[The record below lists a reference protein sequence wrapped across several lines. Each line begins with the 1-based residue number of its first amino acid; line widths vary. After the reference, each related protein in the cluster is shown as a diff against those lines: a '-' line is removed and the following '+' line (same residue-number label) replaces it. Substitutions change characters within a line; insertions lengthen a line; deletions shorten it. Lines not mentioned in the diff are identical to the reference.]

1 MKTTTTH
8 KVMAGVIVLQ
18 GLLLAAAWS
27 GQPTA
32 VARGEMNLPD
42 PGARQLQM
50 IDELKTLNAKVDRLN
65 AALLGGEL
73 TVKVAKDKDAK

>member
-1 MKTTTTH
+1 MKTTTH

-27 GQPTA
+27 GQSAA
-32 VARGEMNLPD
+32 VARGEVNLPD

-73 TVKVAKDKDAK
+73 TVKVAKEKDAK

>member
-1 MKTTTTH
+1 MKTTTH

-18 GLLLAAAWS
+18 GLLLATTWS
-27 GQPTA
+27 GQSAA
-32 VARGEMNLPD
+32 VARGDVNLPD

-50 IDELKTLNAKVDRLN
+50 IDELKTLNAKVDRLT
-65 AALLGGEL
+65 AALVNGEV